1 MANLSEK
8 PHRTNSETI
17 FQTIVDLR
25 NANRVSTRQVIA
37 EITGLKMSIV
47 DDHIKR
53 MKDDG
58 RIRMVVNGV
67 FEPIEAVREDR
78 AVSATFM
85 PDGLVVKLEIGDN
98 VIDLSLREGRMAATA
113 LGGIGL
119 QFGR

>member
-1 MANLSEK
+1 MSEK

-25 NANRVSTRQVIA
+25 GVNRVATRQVIA
-37 EITGLKMSIV
+37 ELTNLKMSIV

-67 FEPIEAVREDR
+67 FEPVEADKEDR

-85 PDGLVVKLEIGDN
+85 PNGRVKLEIGDN
-98 VIDLSLREGRMAATA
+98 VLDLSMREGRMAGLA

>member
-1 MANLSEK
+1 MENLPEK

-25 NANRVSTRQVIA
+25 SANRVSTRQVIA
-37 EITGLKMSIV
+37 GITGLKMSIV

-67 FEPIEAVREDR
+67 FEPVEAVREDH
-78 AVSATFM
+78 AVSATFL
-85 PDGLVVKLEIGDN
+85 PSGRVKLEIGDS
-98 VIDLSLREGRMAATA
+98 VLDLSMREGRMVGLA